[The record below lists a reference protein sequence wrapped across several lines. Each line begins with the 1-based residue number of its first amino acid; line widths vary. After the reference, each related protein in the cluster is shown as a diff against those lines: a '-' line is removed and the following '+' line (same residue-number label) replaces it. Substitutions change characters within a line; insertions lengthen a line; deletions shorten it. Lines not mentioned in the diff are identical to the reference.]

1 MAQSPQPASPP
12 AQQYRGNRSAVL
24 LKDLK
29 KLLGKVGPGF
39 ITGAADDDPS
49 GVATYAQTG
58 AIFGYSQLW
67 LVWFTS
73 PFMIVIQQMC
83 GRIGMVTGKGLAG
96 VILDNYPKS
105 VLYVTVSL
113 LVVANTI
120 NIGADL
126 GAMAS
131 SAQMLLGLPFLFW
144 LVLITGSIIALEIL
158 VPYKIYS
165 RILKYLALTLFTYV
179 LAAFVVRLDWDEV
192 LYATL
197 IPHIEISAAFL
208 LNIVAILGTTISP
221 YLFFWQA
228 SEEVEEEVA
237 DGRIPDM
244 GIRRPC
250 VTRQGI
256 VEMNR
261 DTVIGMFFSQIIMFF
276 IIVTTA
282 ATLHASGITTI
293 QTASQAAEALRP
305 LAGDL
310 SYLLFAAGI
319 IGTGLLAVPVLA
331 GASAYAV
338 AETAGLREGLGKNP
352 GRAPG
357 FYVVIALSALV
368 GMSLDLLGIS
378 PITALYYAAAL
389 NGLAAPPL
397 MALVTRI
404 ANRED
409 IMGRFVNSRES
420 NILGWVIVLIMAL
433 TGAAL
438 IVNLA
443 IGL

>member
-1 MAQSPQPASPP
+1 
-12 AQQYRGNRSAVL
+12 VL

-357 FYVVIALSALV
+357 FYVVIALSVLV

>member
-1 MAQSPQPASPP
+1 
-12 AQQYRGNRSAVL
+12 
-24 LKDLK
+24 
-29 KLLGKVGPGF
+29 
-39 ITGAADDDPS
+39 
-49 GVATYAQTG
+49 
-58 AIFGYSQLW
+58 
-67 LVWFTS
+67 
-73 PFMIVIQQMC
+73 MC

-357 FYVVIALSALV
+357 FYVVIALSVLV